1 MAGSASLQVDLSVRG
16 NTWVVKMGQPKE
28 ILPLVGTDHWS
39 GDGQDP
45 RT

>member
-1 MAGSASLQVDLSVRG
+1 MAGSASLQVDLRG
-16 NTWVVKMGQPKE
+16 NTWVVKMGRPKE